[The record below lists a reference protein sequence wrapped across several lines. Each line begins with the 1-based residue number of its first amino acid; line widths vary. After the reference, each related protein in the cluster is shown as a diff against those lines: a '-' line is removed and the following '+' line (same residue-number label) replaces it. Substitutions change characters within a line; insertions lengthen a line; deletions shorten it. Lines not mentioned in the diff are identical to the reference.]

1 MNIRCFIFNK
11 KAWLIQLPF
20 AFLVFLYAC
29 TKEDSNNST
38 VIPPPATTTF
48 VSATAVIDSMKT
60 GFNLGNTFEYALQ
73 STNPSSIYPIIDLYA
88 NAGLKHIRIP
98 VTWMDGFNGNTLAD
112 ANGNINFSHARFI
125 QLKAVIDYAIN
136 KKMFV
141 VLNAHHEH
149 WLYDNY
155 NGSAQYN
162 TAFTN
167 LWTGIANHF
176 KDYSHLL
183 IFEVLNEPQG
193 VFGDWNGGA
202 SPSSSTALAL
212 TRQINQVG
220 YDAIRATGGL
230 NTNRVVMV
238 STNGMGNHSQ
248 LDEVYPS
255 MASLPG
261 GGSDRYLSF
270 QVHTYDPW
278 AFCGETGSNAAWP
291 GSNAIANSI
300 ITVSNYAA
308 TLNVPVNYGE
318 FGVGRNANAAERNTN
333 IVRDYYR
340 TIRLTCLSKKIAP
353 TVWDD
358 RGWFGLVNTT
368 GNSFL
373 NNIVPYMMS
382 P

>member
-193 VFGDWNGGA
+193 VFGDWSGGA

-270 QVHTYDPW
+270 QVHTYDP
-278 AFCGETGSNAAWP
+278 
-291 GSNAIANSI
+291 
-300 ITVSNYAA
+300 
-308 TLNVPVNYGE
+308 
-318 FGVGRNANAAERNTN
+318 
-333 IVRDYYR
+333 
-340 TIRLTCLSKKIAP
+340 
-353 TVWDD
+353 
-358 RGWFGLVNTT
+358 
-368 GNSFL
+368 
-373 NNIVPYMMS
+373 
-382 P
+382 